1 MQPAMANSAP
11 VIQPPAESTVA
22 RDAASDAERA
32 TQGREKHDRKSAQ
45 LMNPYLAARAAWDER
60 YGDQIARAKHW
71 RIAALAC
78 AAIAFLAVGGLIMQ
92 ARQSRLVPFVV
103 AVNEL
108 GRPLASGV
116 ATSAA
121 ALPEPVVKAALAD
134 FVTSWRSVT
143 IDWTFQRGEI
153 NKVFAQIGNGS
164 RAQVAISEWYR
175 TDPPQTRAQKG
186 TTEIEIKA
194 VLPTGDKTW
203 EVDWTEV
210 NRLATG
216 QKQGSENY
224 KGLFTIAINPPQSE
238 EDARG
243 NPLGVFVTN
252 ATWSRVF

>member
-1 MQPAMANSAP
+1 MQPAIARSAP
-11 VIQPPAESTVA
+11 VLPEVREAEEPLAPA
-22 RDAASDAERA
+22 
-32 TQGREKHDRKSAQ
+32 QEKAQVKERKSAE
-45 LMNPYLAARAAWDER
+45 LANPYLAARAAWDER
-60 YGDQIARAKHW
+60 YGDLIVRAKNW
-71 RIAALAC
+71 RLAAFAS
-78 AAIAFLAVGGLIMQ
+78 AAIALLAVGGLIMQ

-108 GRPLASGV
+108 GRPVASGV
-116 ATSAA
+116 ATAA
-121 ALPEPVVKAALAD
+121 SGLPEPVMKAALAD
-134 FVTSWRSVT
+134 FVSSWRSVT
-143 IDWTFQRGEI
+143 IDWTFQRAQI
-153 NKVFAQIGNGS
+153 DRVFAQIGQGS

-175 TDPPQTRAQKG
+175 LDPPQNRAQKG

-210 NRLATG
+210 NRLGTG